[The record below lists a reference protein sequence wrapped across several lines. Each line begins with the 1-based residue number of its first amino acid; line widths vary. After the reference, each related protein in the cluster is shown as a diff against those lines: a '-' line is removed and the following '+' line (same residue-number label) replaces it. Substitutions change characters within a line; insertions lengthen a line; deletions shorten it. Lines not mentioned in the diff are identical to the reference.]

1 MQVVRVLR
9 PGTGEC
15 SMLAI
20 IYLSETS
27 DSISQTSQCEMCCNW
42 KSVLVRLCEE
52 DIENHV
58 AFLIRVLKSR

>member
-15 SMLAI
+15 SMFSI

-27 DSISQTSQCEMCCNW
+27 DSISQISQCEMCCDW
-42 KSVLVRLCEE
+42 TSVLVRLCEE
-52 DIENHV
+52 DIKNHV
-58 AFLIRVLKSR
+58 TFLTRVLESR